1 MARSKV
7 SLEDLPSARK
17 DGNKG
22 KEATIQ
28 SAWLARAD

>member
-17 DGNKG
+17 DGNNKG
-22 KEATIQ
+22 KEATMQ
-28 SAWLARAD
+28 SA